1 SALHIGIRIYLSTD
15 WELQPEE
22 LDNTA
27 IHLDDSEDEVIQPKV
42 GNPMNVYRISTDL
55 DLSKGEASLLDG
67 ENGGDLTKLSTG
79 KPQQLDSGVGS

>member
-55 DLSKGEASLLDG
+55 DNFLVRP
-67 ENGGDLTKLSTG
+67 STE
-79 KPQQLDSGVGS
+79 PFVFNLN